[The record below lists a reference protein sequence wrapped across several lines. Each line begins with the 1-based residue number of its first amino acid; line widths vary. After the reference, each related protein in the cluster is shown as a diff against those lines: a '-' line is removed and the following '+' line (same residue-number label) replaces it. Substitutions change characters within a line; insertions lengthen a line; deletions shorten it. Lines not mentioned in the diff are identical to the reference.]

1 MSIEQNITHEAEST
15 IDVAEGEEGQVFF
28 LVTLIIL
35 VLVIIAAYFIVRMGH
50 KPPDE
55 EEADDTSIVVELEPA
70 EPEEAP
76 TETPEPMQRPVP
88 TARRPQ
94 PKVVEEPVEEDKPLS
109 DQEADVDIK
118 ADESEQE
125 GSE

>member
-1 MSIEQNITHEAEST
+1 AE
-15 IDVAEGEEGQVFF
+15 EEG
-28 LVTLIIL
+28 
-35 VLVIIAAYFIVRMGH
+35 
-50 KPPDE
+50 
-55 EEADDTSIVVELEPA
+55 DDASIMVELEPA